1 MNEPTRRLVSSPSRP
16 LASETSR
23 ILFLSIASARSTA
36 DADWPS
42 TLRTLR
48 VRRLDRGLAL
58 LNRPRIAVGG
68 EVARGA
74 DGAEKGRQRCEQAGD
89 PIAETVDDCIE
100 VASGVGGEGEQDRE
114 QNRRTAR
121 QERPEAGSMKSLHVL
136 RIPLEEAK
144 TNGLDRTLCARCPH
158 AELKRPPTVGEL
170 LAPTADRSRCI
181 RMAPTNVPASA
192 ASLAGDSPST
202 SCGTELRSLCGVF
215 GRPRYGVDAI
225 ASAVGVSGRQARR
238 LIMRDPY
245 PRVARV
251 AHRWWLRTRGTAPY
265 RPLINY
271 NTRTK
276 QWSGYFL
283 GTRY

>member
-1 MNEPTRRLVSSPSRP
+1 MVGAEGVGRGPGATGERVAVRMFASGHTVRSIAACQRRATMNEPTRRLVSSPSRP

-68 EVARGA
+68 KVAGGA

-89 PIAETVDDCIE
+89 PIAATVDDCIE

-158 AELKRPPTVGEL
+158 AELKRPPTVG
-170 LAPTADRSRCI
+170 
-181 RMAPTNVPASA
+181 
-192 ASLAGDSPST
+192 
-202 SCGTELRSLCGVF
+202 
-215 GRPRYGVDAI
+215 
-225 ASAVGVSGRQARR
+225 
-238 LIMRDPY
+238 
-245 PRVARV
+245 
-251 AHRWWLRTRGTAPY
+251 AHQT
-265 RPLINY
+265 
-271 NTRTK
+271 
-276 QWSGYFL
+276 
-283 GTRY
+283 